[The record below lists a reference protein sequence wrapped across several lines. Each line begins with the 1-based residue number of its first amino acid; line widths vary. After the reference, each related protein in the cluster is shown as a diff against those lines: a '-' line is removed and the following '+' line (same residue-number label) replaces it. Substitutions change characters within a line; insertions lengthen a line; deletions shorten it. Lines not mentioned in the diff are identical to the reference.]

1 VAAAAGA
8 EAEVVAAV
16 AVAAVE
22 VPVAAAAVAV
32 AASREALLR
41 RESTPCSLPF
51 LILANLLASPGNTG
65 RSSTAGGISPGGSGT
80 QPRYGGGSYYP
91 GGSAIPYQSGQQ
103 RRRPGGALLV
113 PLLLVGTALVFWPAI
128 WGAHSIYAYKYDND
142 DEEYTYHNATTDKEE
157 TRWVMCACDEDAV
170 CGCGD
175 ELNKDLMKDLVG
187 NGSYA
192 ALDKDVINVG
202 RYEDKDYFFIN
213 ATLENG
219 TTADSNSDEA
229 VEAMNRYDDRES
241 AAGIAMQAYFQ
252 TLGLW
257 PVMGS
262 AVVAAIMMA

>member
-1 VAAAAGA
+1 VS
-8 EAEVVAAV
+8 
-16 AVAAVE
+16 
-22 VPVAAAAVAV
+22 P
-32 AASREALLR
+32 LLGP
-41 RESTPCSLPF
+41 SPF
-51 LILANLLASPGNTG
+51 LTFANLITSPGNTG

-142 DEEYTYHNATTDKEE
+142 DEEYTYHNATTDKDE